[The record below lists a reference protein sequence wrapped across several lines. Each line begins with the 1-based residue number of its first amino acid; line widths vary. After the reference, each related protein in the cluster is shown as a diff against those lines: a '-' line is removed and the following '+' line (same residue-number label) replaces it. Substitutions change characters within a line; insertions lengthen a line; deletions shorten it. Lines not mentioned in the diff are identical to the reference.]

1 MLADILL
8 PFGALLLFVV
18 RATYS
23 PAQAHMMELEEK
35 EALNAM
41 EKFEIKTKRL
51 VNRFKPRPTPLTV
64 HAPQSL

>member
-1 MLADILL
+1 M
-8 PFGALLLFVV
+8 
-18 RATYS
+18 
-23 PAQAHMMELEEK
+23 AHMMELEEK